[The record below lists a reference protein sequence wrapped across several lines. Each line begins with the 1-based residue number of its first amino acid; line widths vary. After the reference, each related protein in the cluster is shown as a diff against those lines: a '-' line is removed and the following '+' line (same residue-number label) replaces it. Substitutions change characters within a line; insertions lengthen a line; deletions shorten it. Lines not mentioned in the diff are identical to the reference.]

1 MATNEEIK
9 EKYNIKKRQ
18 LLLTLKD
25 LEEIIGNEGFNGLI
39 EDWNNQIGLFLNDLD
54 KMLNEARADTIKQIL
69 EEARAEA
76 RRYSRIVKQAME
88 AWIMT
93 EEKKFCCH
101 IEYTPNWQTLKVI
114 CNKCRK
120 EGKMTFACDGLIN
133 W

>member
-101 IEYTPNWQTLKVI
+101 IEYTPNSQQ
-114 CNKCRK
+114 
-120 EGKMTFACDGLIN
+120 
-133 W
+133 